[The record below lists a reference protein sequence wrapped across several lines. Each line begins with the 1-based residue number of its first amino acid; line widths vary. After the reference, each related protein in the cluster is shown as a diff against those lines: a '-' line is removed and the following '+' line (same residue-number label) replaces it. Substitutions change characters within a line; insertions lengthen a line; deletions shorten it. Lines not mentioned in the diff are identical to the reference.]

1 MKNTLSLPDRYLIT
15 PEPDAMSQDLFLDCL
30 EQAFKTGIALV
41 QLRSK
46 TMSADR
52 YALLA
57 RQALDLCH
65 AFNARLIVNHAA
77 FTLDTLGADG
87 VHMSSQHLMTQ
98 TRRPVPDDV
107 LFSASCHDAA
117 QLSQAQALDAD
128 FVTLSPVLQT
138 RTHPEASP
146 LGWDAFAAL
155 TLLTDTPVYALGGME
170 RVHIAKARSAGAT
183 GIAAIGSLWPGPRD

>member
-1 MKNTLSLPDRYLIT
+1 MKNTLSLPDRYLVT
-15 PEPDAMSQDLFLDCL
+15 PEPDATSQDVFLDGL
-30 EQAFKTGIALV
+30 EQALKAGIALV

-46 TMSADR
+46 TMSASH

-77 FTLDTLGADG
+77 FMLDTLGADG

-98 TRRPVPDDV
+98 TRRPVSRDV

-128 FVTLSPVLQT
+128 FVTLSPVLRT
-138 RTHPEASP
+138 RTHPDASP

-155 TLLTDTPVYALGGME
+155 VSLTDTPVYALGGME
-170 RVHIAKARSAGAT
+170 RSHIALAQSAGAT
-183 GIAAIGSLWPGPRD
+183 GIAAIGSLWPGPRH